1 MHSVA
6 RFEIMPV
13 ATTIEENGT
22 VLAKNGN
29 IKDSEHKTS
38 SKSSSR
44 HKVSPEL
51 YIFFKGLS
59 FLKS

>member
-1 MHSVA
+1 
-6 RFEIMPV
+6 MPV